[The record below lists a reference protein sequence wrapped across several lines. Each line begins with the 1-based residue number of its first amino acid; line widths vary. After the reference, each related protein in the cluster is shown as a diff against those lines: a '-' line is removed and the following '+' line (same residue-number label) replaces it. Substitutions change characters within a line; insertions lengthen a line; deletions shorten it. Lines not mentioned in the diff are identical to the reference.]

1 MNKLSFI
8 SGVIALVLL
17 PSIVAS
23 CDDAEEGIRY
33 NRTVFPV
40 GEAVWR
46 SDVSAEDRAV
56 ITNLINKMTKV
67 EKCQFYMGAQ
77 SKTSQRANFFSSI
90 TYRDSIW
97 TRNNKAFWRDLKS
110 KDTIWY
116 NVNDFSFIDTV
127 KTKYDTVRYANVY
140 KNGAAWVGPVIE
152 VSMPDYYIGR
162 FEVTQGEW
170 MAVMHKEPTGHFSIL
185 VDAEFN
191 ASWYEEFGKG
201 DDIAAY
207 NIWYQDAVDFCD
219 SLKAKTG
226 LNFRL
231 PTEAEWECA
240 ARGGMY
246 SHGYKFIGSDEWD
259 EAGWIYS
266 NTAANKLGE
275 EDYGVHKGGEKIANE
290 LGIYD
295 MGGNVSEWVA
305 NCYYRYGRTDSI
317 NPQGK
322 APSFNDQDTLV
333 LRGGSWMQKKY
344 ADFCAGNRKLCIM
357 GSYASEESRQS
368 AFFNCGFR
376 LCITPQ

>member
-8 SGVIALVLL
+8 SGVIALVLV
-17 PSIVAS
+17 PSFMAS

-33 NRTVFPV
+33 QKSVFPV

-46 SDVSAEDRAV
+46 SDVNADDRAV
-56 ITNLINKMTKV
+56 ITSLINKMVKV
-67 EKCQFYMGAQ
+67 ESCQFYMGAQ
-77 SKTSQRANFFSSI
+77 AKYVKRANYFSSF
-90 TYRDSIW
+90 TTRDTIW
-97 TRNNKAFWRDLKS
+97 NRNNTAFWRDLKT

-116 NVNDFSFIDTV
+116 NVNDYHFLDTIR
-127 KTKYDTVRYANVY
+127 TKYDTVTYASVY
-140 KNGAAWVGPVIE
+140 KNGSASVGPVIE
-152 VSMPDYYIGR
+152 VSMPDYYIGK

-170 MAVMHKEPTGHFSIL
+170 MAVMHKNPTGKFSIL
-185 VDAEFN
+185 VDAEYN
-191 ASWYEEFGKG
+191 APWYSEFGKG

-207 NIWYQDAVDFCD
+207 NIWYQDAVEFCD
-219 SLKAKTG
+219 SLNAKTG

-246 SHGYKFIGSDEWD
+246 CHGYKFIGSDDWSEV
-259 EAGWIYS
+259 GWIYTNS
-266 NTAANKLGE
+266 AAHKLGG
-275 EDYGVHKGGEKIANE
+275 EDYGVHAGGEKLGNE
-290 LGIYD
+290 LGLYD

-305 NCYYRYGRTDSI
+305 NSYYRYGCTDTI

-322 APSFNDQDTLV
+322 TPLLDGQDTLV
-333 LRGGSWMQKKY
+333 LRGGSWMQKKSV
-344 ADFCAGNRKLCIM
+344 DFCAANRKLCIM
-357 GSYASEESRQS
+357 SSYSSDESRQS